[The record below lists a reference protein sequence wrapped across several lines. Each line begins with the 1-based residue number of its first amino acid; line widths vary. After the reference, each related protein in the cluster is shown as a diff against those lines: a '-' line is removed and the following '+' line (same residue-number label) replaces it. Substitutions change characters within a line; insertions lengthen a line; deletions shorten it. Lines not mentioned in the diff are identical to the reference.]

1 VTLAIFVAVCLL
13 LSAAAAVVLV
23 LALRR
28 AGAAE
33 PDRARLNVAIFRE
46 RRAELDAERDAGR
59 IDAAQH
65 AELVA
70 ELESLL
76 VGDVADAPAVAVGS
90 AGPARSLSIV
100 AMLLFLLVPVAS
112 LLVYA
117 ATGFGSE
124 VRDWLALQSK
134 RDQVSALAQPLSAKD
149 AEAVGVSMADAV
161 TLTQASL
168 LRRPADAEAWFRLG
182 VAWLELQ
189 SPAQGLEALR
199 TANRLA
205 PDNIDMAMA
214 LARVELALNQNR
226 LTDSTRALLD
236 SVLRREP
243 QHQGVL
249 MVYGMAE
256 FESGE
261 FAAAAAHWQR
271 LLAQLDPQSSGAALL
286 RKSIEKAEANAAA
299 KAAGGV
305 LPVRVVLAGIP
316 GGFPETAALFVVVRQ
331 AGGPPMPV
339 AAKKLPAKFPLEVT
353 LSDADQMMP
362 GAPLAARGALEVQ
375 ARVSIAGAATPASG
389 DLESAPVRVTF
400 PVAGAVTLTLDRRI
414 P

>member
-1 VTLAIFVAVCLL
+1 MTLAIFVAVCLL
-13 LSAAAAVVLV
+13 LSSAAAVALV

-76 VGDVADAPAVAVGS
+76 VGDVADAPAGASAEGS
-90 AGPARSLSIV
+90 PVRSRPAT
-100 AMLLFLLVPVAS
+100 ALLLLLLVPVAS

-117 ATGFGSE
+117 ATGFGTE
-124 VRDWLALQSK
+124 VRDWLALQSQ
-134 RDQVSALAQPLSAKD
+134 RDEVAALAQPLTAKD
-149 AEAVGVSMADAV
+149 AEAIGVTMADAV

-168 LRRPADAEAWFRLG
+168 QRRPADAEAWFRLG

-189 SPAQGLEALR
+189 APAQGLEALR

-205 PDNIDMAMA
+205 PENIDMAMA

-226 LTDSTRALLD
+226 LTDSTRALLE

-243 QHQGVL
+243 EHQGVL
-249 MVYGMAE
+249 MVFGMAE

-261 FAAAAAHWQR
+261 FAAAASHWER

-286 RKSIEKAEANAAA
+286 RKSIEKAKANEAA

-305 LPVRVVLAGIP
+305 IPVRVVLAGNP
-316 GGFPETAALFVVVRQ
+316 GEFPATAALFVVVRQ

-339 AAKKLPAKFPLEVT
+339 AAKKLPPSFPLEAS

-362 GAPLAARGALEVQ
+362 GEPLAARGPLEVQ
-375 ARVSIAGAATPASG
+375 ARVSLAGAPMPASG
-389 DLESAPVRVTF
+389 DLESAPVRVAF
-400 PVAGAVTLTLDRRI
+400 PVDGAVTLTLDRRV